1 MRSLRANTVSG
12 AGYHSLDMRPEAVQD
27 LDAVPP
33 SGREVIAAARL
44 FHRVLRARLNR
55 CFDQEFALTYA
66 QYEILQILEEE
77 PNLHASELARR
88 LRMTRQAATGLIER
102 LRRVDLID
110 IAPRDGGLRVIWL
123 TDVGTRRLATAR
135 ESVVSV
141 EHDIEK
147 LPAETRVALLE
158 ALGAGRLALIPP
170 PRPWD

>member
-1 MRSLRANTVSG
+1 MLQ
-12 AGYHSLDMRPEAVQD
+12 MRPEGVHD
-27 LDAVPP
+27 LDTAPP

-88 LRMTRQAATGLIER
+88 LRMTRQATNR
-102 LRRVDLID
+102 LVIRLKLQDLVDVG
-110 IAPRDGGLRVIWL
+110 PRDGALRVVWP
-123 TDVGTRRLATAR
+123 TDMGTRRLATAR
-135 ESVVSV
+135 ESVVRV
-141 EHDIEK
+141 ERDIET
-147 LPAETRVALLE
+147 LPAGTRVALME

-170 PRPWD
+170 PHPWWWD